1 MLKKPLLDYTVKHQ
15 EINERLDSLTRRV
28 PYENLHFSRNIDED
42 LPVINTKKSEFT
54 SRLAHAKETSIKHLI
69 EPGHEFATSKRTSY
83 SDFYELKD
91 QVY

>member
-1 MLKKPLLDYTVKHQ
+1 MSKTYEMLP
-15 EINERLDSLTRRV
+15 I
-28 PYENLHFSRNIDED
+28 SRNSDE
-42 LPVINTKKSEFT
+42 LNRESSKKSEFV

-91 QVY
+91 QAYQEAEQTKYFTEVLGDDLHQRLVGNL

>member
-1 MLKKPLLDYTVKHQ
+1 MPP
-15 EINERLDSLTRRV
+15 I
-28 PYENLHFSRNIDED
+28 SRNSDELD
-42 LPVINTKKSEFT
+42 RKKSVAKKSEFV

-91 QVY
+91 QAY